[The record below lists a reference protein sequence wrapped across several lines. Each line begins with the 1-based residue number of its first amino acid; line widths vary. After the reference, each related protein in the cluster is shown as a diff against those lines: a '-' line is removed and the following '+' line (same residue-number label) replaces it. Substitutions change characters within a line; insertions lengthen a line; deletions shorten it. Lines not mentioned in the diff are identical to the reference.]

1 MDVGYKLYEL
11 RRSRGLTQAELGRK
25 VGVSE
30 AAIRAYETGKRR
42 PKRVHLERI
51 ADALG
56 IRYEAI
62 ADYGVVTVNE
72 AIHSLMRMDD
82 DVFRLHPVRVGDRF
96 YLESGNRDVSK
107 AIREWGEM
115 RERFE
120 VGEITQV
127 EYDAWCDSYT
137 PYTMVDREDGKVVIR
152 RDGSERTTR
161 D

>member
-11 RRSRGLTQAELGRK
+11 RRSRGLTQAELGRR

-51 ADALG
+51 AEVLG

-62 ADYGVVTVNE
+62 ADYGVVTANE
-72 AIHSLMRMDD
+72 DVHSLTRMDD
-82 DVFRLHPVRVGDRF
+82 RLFRLHPVRVGERR
-96 YLESGNRDVSK
+96 YLESDDPDVAR

-115 RERFE
+115 RERLYAGE
-120 VGEITQV
+120 VTQV

-137 PYTMVDREDGKVVIR
+137 LDRRVG
-152 RDGSERTTR
+152 
-161 D
+161 

>member
-1 MDVGYKLYEL
+1 MDVGYKLYQL
-11 RRSRGLTQAELGRK
+11 RRERGLTQAELGRR

-30 AAIRAYETGKRR
+30 AAIRAYETDKRR

-51 ADALG
+51 AEALG

-82 DVFRLHPVRVGDRF
+82 EQWRLRPVKVGERW
-96 YLESGNRDVSK
+96 YLESGDRDISK

-120 VGEITQV
+120 AGEVTQV
-127 EYDAWCDSYT
+127 EYDTWLDSYT
-137 PYTMVDREDGKVVIR
+137 PF
-152 RDGSERTTR
+152 ERM

>member
-11 RRSRGLTQAELGRK
+11 RMSRGLTRAELGRR

-30 AAIRAYETGKRR
+30 AAIRAYETSKRR

-72 AIHSLMRMDD
+72 GIHSLMRMDD
-82 DVFRLHPVRVGDRF
+82 RLSRLRPVG
-96 YLESGNRDVSK
+96 
-107 AIREWGEM
+107 AGE
-115 RERFE
+115 R
-120 VGEITQV
+120 
-127 EYDAWCDSYT
+127 
-137 PYTMVDREDGKVVIR
+137 
-152 RDGSERTTR
+152 
-161 D
+161 